1 MPLFYSCNKYAE
13 KIDIIAFGFILK
25 AKEKK

>member
-1 MPLFYSCNKYAE
+1 MPLFYSCNKYSE
-13 KIDIIAFGFILK
+13 KIDIASLCSILK

>member
-13 KIDIIAFGFILK
+13 KIDIITFGFILK
-25 AKEKK
+25 AKEIK